1 MEPQDKPLGAPE
13 HLDVPF
19 ELKAVETVTQDDGL
33 EINPTHGFA
42 SLPRAIKHRL
52 SN

>member
-1 MEPQDKPLGAPE
+1 MEPQAKPLGAPE

-33 EINPTHGFA
+33 EINPAHEYS
-42 SLPRAIKHRL
+42 SLPRVI
-52 SN
+52 